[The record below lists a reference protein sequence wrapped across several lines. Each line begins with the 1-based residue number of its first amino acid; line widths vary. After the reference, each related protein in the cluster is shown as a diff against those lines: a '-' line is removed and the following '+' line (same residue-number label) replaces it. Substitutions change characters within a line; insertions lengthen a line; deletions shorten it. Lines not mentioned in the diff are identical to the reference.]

1 MASTRMMSRT
11 EVTNSISNI
20 KISEAPR
27 EVEQTPSEPI
37 LPPQPSGNYDVDES
51 VRACKV
57 EFACVA
63 LTLLI
68 AVSFSCTWNKNRT
81 CAELWNVTVGQDRKS
96 HRRIALRRR
105 EKLLPQGWITSQRRH
120 MQELIPI
127 LQVVTLGTTGKHMC
141 QGEFESLKAIYA
153 VSPGFVPEPYA
164 WGKYA
169 QEDPETYF
177 LLAEFRDVGKQV
189 RALSSAVV
197 RYTLAYNNLA
207 SFLFLPP
214 FGPQWLSRSVPFAY
228 HTN

>member
-1 MASTRMMSRT
+1 MCSIDF
-11 EVTNSISNI
+11 TNSCQLFLYL
-20 KISEAPR
+20 
-27 EVEQTPSEPI
+27 EQK
-37 LPPQPSGNYDVDES
+37 LYM
-51 VRACKV
+51 
-57 EFACVA
+57 
-63 LTLLI
+63 
-68 AVSFSCTWNKNRT
+68 
-81 CAELWNVTVGQDRKS
+81 
-96 HRRIALRRR
+96 RRIMTCHCGARPQKSSSNCPPAKR
-105 EKLLPQGWITSQRRH
+105 EITSSRLDH
-120 MQELIPI
+120 LATTAYATADTNP
-127 LQVVTLGTTGKHMC
+127 QVVTLGTTGKHMC

-164 WGKYA
+164 WGKYT

>member
-37 LPPQPSGNYDVDES
+37 LPPQPRGNYDVDES

-57 EFACVA
+57 EFTCVA
-63 LTLLI
+63 LTLLT

-81 CAELWNVTVGQDRKS
+81 CAELWHVTVGQDRKS

-105 EKLLPQGWITSQRRH
+105 EKLFPQGWITSQRRH
-120 MQELIPI
+120 MQQLIPI

-164 WGKYA
+164 WGKYTR
-169 QEDPETYF
+169 EDPETYF